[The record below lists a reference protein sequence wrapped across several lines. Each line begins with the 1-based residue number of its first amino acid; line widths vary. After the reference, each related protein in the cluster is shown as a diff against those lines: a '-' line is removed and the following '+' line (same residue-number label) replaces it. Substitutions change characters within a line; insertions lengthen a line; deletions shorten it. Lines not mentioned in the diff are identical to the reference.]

1 MRKQISRMQPYLNNF
16 GFRMPGASRSS
27 YLDLLAYNDFKGP
40 FVSNYE
46 GIYCRPEKV
55 SNVIVET
62 MSKAPR
68 CSIIVADIQR
78 PEGFKED
85 ERNLLQKNL

>member
-1 MRKQISRMQPYLNNF
+1 MSRKRYLCSKPLISALGLREIGFSRASHFGPLNIHE
-16 GFRMPGASRSS
+16 
-27 YLDLLAYNDFKGP
+27 FKGP

-68 CSIIVADIQR
+68 CSIIVADNQR
-78 PEGFKED
+78 LEE
-85 ERNLLQKNL
+85 